1 MAFPRGRGSALSAPR
16 IATFALS
23 LVLVLLPVGSLLT
36 RYPHA
41 LAFVSAHRF
50 ALAVVAY
57 AVLAIGVLLPGA

>member
-16 IATFALS
+16 AVTFVLS
-23 LVLVLLPVGSLLT
+23 LVLVLLPVGSALT

-41 LAFVSAHRF
+41 LAFVSAHRL
-50 ALAVVAY
+50 ALAVVGY